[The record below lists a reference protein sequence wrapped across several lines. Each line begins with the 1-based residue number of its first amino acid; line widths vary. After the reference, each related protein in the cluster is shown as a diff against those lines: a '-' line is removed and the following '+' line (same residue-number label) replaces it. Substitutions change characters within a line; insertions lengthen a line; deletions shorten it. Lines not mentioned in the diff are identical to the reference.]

1 MNDGQ
6 VSINDKPSYFH
17 YYNPLNGSIISV
29 KRTNEV
35 NTISLGLIKAQKMI
49 NEGGK

>member
-1 MNDGQ
+1 MSDGK

-29 KRTNEV
+29 ERTNEV
-35 NTISLGLIKAQKMI
+35 NTISLGLSKAQKMI
-49 NEGGK
+49 KEGGK